1 MSGGSYYT
9 NPLQGEDYSYSV
21 VDSSHVGFYDSASGG
36 SSIGSPDLSK
46 DPKEYNNLT
55 QYDQFQP
62 YLYQYE
68 TPEMYHASQLAATI
82 ELKIED
88 LYDDVDL
95 RTKRL
100 ASTGAANPASSQT
113 HSRRRA
119 QNRASQRAFRN
130 RKEKHVKEVE
140 ARLQELEGKYRDL
153 SDSYESL
160 QTEYVVAKQELEKLT
175 AEERSQSQSK
185 SPTPSFV
192 LPDTGFDGGTG
203 EDLSNILFEN
213 EVFSFETVPQ

>member
-9 NPLQGEDYSYSV
+9 NPLQGEGYSYGV
-21 VDSSHVGFYDSASGG
+21 VDASHVGFYDSASGG
-36 SSIGSPDLSK
+36 SSIGSPDMSK
-46 DPKEYNNLT
+46 
-55 QYDQFQP
+55 
-62 YLYQYE
+62 
-68 TPEMYHASQLAATI
+68 
-82 ELKIED
+82 D

-100 ASTGAANPASSQT
+100 ASTAGANPATSQT

-130 RKEKHVKEVE
+130 RKDKHVKEVE

-160 QTEYVVAKQELEKLT
+160 QTEYVVAKQELKKLT

-203 EDLSNILFEN
+203 EDLSNILFGN
-213 EVFSFETVPQ
+213 EVFSFETVPQRQWVI